1 MLFLTRD
8 LLLCPLP
15 LEEIYGCEICL
26 TSDTSDTSDM
36 TNYFKLSCDFFIT
49 TALLYFQAMRLIM
62 ACSTIRRHPNEIE
75 NPFVGK
81 TYFITYN
88 VEALISY

>member
-1 MLFLTRD
+1 MPFLTRD

-15 LEEIYGCEICL
+15 LEETYGCEVCF
-26 TSDTSDTSDM
+26 TSDTSDM
-36 TNYFKLSCDFFIT
+36 KNYSKLSCDFFLNTVLSIFPGN
-49 TALLYFQAMRLIM
+49 AFDNGLH
-62 ACSTIRRHPNEIE
+62 TIPRHPNEIE